1 MIEKAIKIGKK
12 LALYHLIDGASGN
25 LSFRKDDSVVI
36 TKTGVVLDELTKKDF
51 VEVKLGEKDASA
63 SSDLIVHVKIYEKT
77 NYNAVLHCHGAY
89 NVALSTLLNK
99 IYPID
104 LEGRLFLKEIKFL
117 EGKFGSEELANKIAY
132 EIGKNGFAVVKGHGI
147 YAAGSDFDEAFKIAS
162 YVEHSC
168 QVYYLSA
175 VMRFLKEK
183 LN

>member
-1 MIEKAIKIGKK
+1 MIEEAIRIGRK

-25 LSFRKDDSVVI
+25 LSFRKDDSIVI
-36 TKTGVVLDELTKKDF
+36 TKTGVVLDELTQDDF
-51 VEVKLGEKDASA
+51 VEVRLGETNELA
-63 SSDLIVHVKIYEKT
+63 SSDLTVHMKIYEKT
-77 NYNAVLHCHGAY
+77 DHRVVLHCHGAY
-89 NVALSTLLNK
+89 NVALSTLSDK

-117 EGKFGSEELANKIAY
+117 EGKFGSEELAANIAY
-132 EIGKNGFAVVKGHGI
+132 EIGNRGFAVVKEHGI
-147 YAAGSDFDEAFKIAS
+147 YVAGNDFDEAFKIAS